1 MSPFML
7 PMPSR
12 PRRIYA
18 LKHSW
23 TSSKRPAARP
33 STSNILILHYDDM
46 GQGES
51 ARVTRNLARVSKFN
65 FPGHLLT
72 LLCSTRIWSGPSFE
86 EIGHSS

>member
-33 STSNILILHYDDM
+33 SMSNILHYDDM
-46 GQGES
+46 GQEES
-51 ARVTRNLARVSKFN
+51 TKGA
-65 FPGHLLT
+65 
-72 LLCSTRIWSGPSFE
+72 PSRPHVPNRAFAWIE
-86 EIGHSS
+86 VVESIPVR